1 MNVTKGAVV
10 VKQVFVKLHAEELTP
25 VLTHV
30 ALGTLHQPLRKA
42 AGQIQIQ
49 QVTKGMSGIK
59 VRLHCQVFKWT
70 YNSKCNLNQIR
81 LKPQN
86 SYFKYTYW
94 YLSSALDITNTPS
107 FSSSSY

>member
-1 MNVTKGAVV
+1 MDVTKGAVV
-10 VKQVFVKLHAEELTP
+10 VRQVFVKLHAEEGTP

-30 ALGTLHQPLRKA
+30 ALGTLHQLVSRA
-42 AGQIQIQ
+42 AEQIQIQ

-59 VRLHCQVFKWT
+59 VRLHCIIFQVFKWT

-86 SYFKYTYW
+86 
-94 YLSSALDITNTPS
+94 
-107 FSSSSY
+107 

>member
-30 ALGTLHQPLRKA
+30 ALGTLHQPLSKA

-59 VRLHCQVFKWT
+59 VRLHCVIYQVFKWT

-86 SYFKYTYW
+86 
-94 YLSSALDITNTPS
+94 
-107 FSSSSY
+107 